1 MKSPELLQLPLEQAL
16 TGLGHRF
23 VHDTATGIDPVERA
37 VRLGQRHEPIGY
49 DALVVALGGVDATRG
64 VAGVTDHAHPFK
76 SVEDCR
82 IPGAT
87 TRAGRAVH
95 ELMVPTLTSPR
106 ALLRQANLRLL

>member
-76 SVEDCR
+76 SVEDGAASLAPPHERAEPFTSSWCR
-82 IPGAT
+82 
-87 TRAGRAVH
+87 R
-95 ELMVPTLTSPR
+95 
-106 ALLRQANLRLL
+106 